1 MFFLSIFWN
10 LTSSIRNDYNLLEVR
25 FQWIGPGYHSCWSQV
40 DYSGFYGQNGLKIIK
55 LPFQEKMAS
64 YIFART
70 LPVRSISEKRKECSN
85 AKGNEYGIKGPWCR
99 VKDWLVGLYRSI
111 NNKSVIVNSSQL
123 PVGGLSPL
131 QAWILF
137 SLSFDNYLSC
147 IQDKTM
153 GDIFKF
159 VTC

>member
-1 MFFLSIFWN
+1 MFFLPIFWN

-25 FQWIGPGYHSCWSQV
+25 FQWFRPGYHSCWSQV

-55 LPFQEKMAS
+55 LPLQEKMAS

-70 LPVRSISEKRKECSN
+70 LPVRSISGKRKECSN
-85 AKGNEYGIKGPWCR
+85 TKGNEYRIKGPW
-99 VKDWLVGLYRSI
+99 WLVGLYKSI
-111 NNKSVIVNSSQL
+111 NNKSVIVNSSLL
-123 PVGGLSPL
+123 PVGGSSPL
-131 QAWILF
+131 RAWTLF

-153 GDIFKF
+153 GDTFKF